1 MAEKEITEMNTEVQ
15 GYRNMILYTEFEQYL
30 LEHPEWG
37 EQIPDGASVVFM
49 PEDDPEL
56 CEANRALLDRAR
68 QERRRVVLIRVK
80 ALAPVRSRLI
90 EPRAELVAA

>member
-1 MAEKEITEMNTEVQ
+1 MV
-15 GYRNMILYTEFEQYL
+15 LYTEFEQYL
-30 LEHPEWG
+30 LEHPELG

-56 CEANRALLDRAR
+56 CRANRTLLDQAGREGRKAII
-68 QERRRVVLIRVK
+68 IRMK
-80 ALAPVRSRLI
+80 GLAPARSRLI

>member
-1 MAEKEITEMNTEVQ
+1 MNVKVQ

-30 LEHPEWG
+30 LEHPEMG

-56 CEANRALLDRAR
+56 CDANRALLAQAKQAGREA
-68 QERRRVVLIRVK
+68 VIIRVEG
-80 ALAPVRSRLI
+80 LAPVQSRLI